1 LPTFYADSLSVFHL
15 YVIRVP
21 VDRREDFIKAMKQQG
36 IETGI
41 HYPVSL
47 SKLRVTTE
55 QLKIVVDCPEA
66 EKASQEVVSL
76 PLYPE
81 MTDEMQEFVC
91 DSIIEFFK

>member
-1 LPTFYADSLSVFHL
+1 
-15 YVIRVP
+15 
-21 VDRREDFIKAMKQQG
+21 MKQQG

-66 EKASQEVVSL
+66 EKASEEVVSL

-81 MTDEMQEFVC
+81 MTDEMQEYVC
-91 DSIIEFFK
+91 DCVKMYFKT